1 MKKILLAILLVSTF
15 TVADACCYRG
25 YNRGGYYWG
34 GNGWVAPAL
43 IGGVIGY
50 ELARP
55 PLYVEQPV
63 IVQPP
68 VVIPQQ
74 TVAPVGYHFVT
85 IQDPSCNCYK
95 QALVPN

>member
-1 MKKILLAILLVSTF
+1 MKKILLAILLVSSF

-25 YNRGGYYWG
+25 YYRYGHDAGI
-34 GNGWVAPAL
+34 GWVAPAL

-55 PLYVEQPV
+55 PLVVEQPV

-74 TVAPVGYHFVT
+74 TVAPAGYHFIT